1 MQDTDDSSAGPPL
14 PVGELARRTGL
25 TVRALHHYDEVGLLV
40 PSARTPS
47 GHRRYA
53 AADVRRLARIVALRG
68 LGLGLAEI
76 RAALDGGPRDA
87 MAAIRERLDVLE
99 RELAETRR
107 LRDRLARILDG
118 VGARDDVPPSTD
130 DLIDAIEV
138 MTMLEEHWGPEAM
151 GRIAA
156 RREALGEDAIRE
168 VEEAWPVLF
177 ADVRS
182 AMDEGVDP
190 ADPRAQ
196 ALGRRWRELVEA
208 FTGGDPEIAS
218 GLARLYREQDPAT
231 LTRSADVDPALWAYV
246 ERIHA
251 AAS

>member
-1 MQDTDDSSAGPPL
+1 MHAEPGDDAGPPL

-25 TVRALHHYDEVGLLV
+25 SVRALHHYDEVGLLV
-40 PSARTPS
+40 PSARTGA

-53 AADVRRLARIVALRG
+53 AGDVRRLARIVALRG

-87 MAAIRERLDVLE
+87 MAAIRERLELLE
-99 RELAETRR
+99 RELEEAGR

-118 VGARDDVPPSTD
+118 LGTRDVPPSAD

-138 MTMLEEHWGPEAM
+138 MTMLEEHWGPEALEK
-151 GRIAA
+151 IHA
-156 RREALGEDAIRE
+156 RGAALGPDAVRD

-177 ADVRS
+177 ADVRA
-182 AMDEGVDP
+182 AMDAGVDP

-196 ALGRRWRELVEA
+196 ALGHRWRELVSA
-208 FTGGDPEIAS
+208 FTGDDPELEA
-218 GLARLYREQDPAT
+218 GLARLYREGDPAA
-231 LTRSADVDPALWAYV
+231 LTRSANVDQALWAYV

>member
-1 MQDTDDSSAGPPL
+1 MHADPDHDAGPPL

-25 TVRALHHYDEVGLLV
+25 TVRALHHYDETGLLV
-40 PSARTPS
+40 PSARTHA

-53 AADVRRLARIVALRG
+53 AGDVRRLARIVALRG

-87 MAAIRERLDVLE
+87 MAAIRERLDLLE
-99 RELAETRR
+99 RELEEARR

-118 VGARDDVPPSTD
+118 VGARDVPPSAD

-138 MTMLEEHWGPEAM
+138 MTMLEEHWGPDALEKIDA
-151 GRIAA
+151 RAA
-156 RREALGEDAIRE
+156 ALGPDAIRE
-168 VEEAWPVLF
+168 VEAAWPVLF
-177 ADVRS
+177 ADVRA
-182 AMDEGVDP
+182 AMDAGVDP

-196 ALGRRWRELVEA
+196 ALGRRWRELVAA
-208 FTGGDPEIAS
+208 FTGGDPELVA
-218 GLARLYREQDPAT
+218 GLDRLYRREDPAT

>member
-1 MQDTDDSSAGPPL
+1 MQDADDTHAGPPL

-87 MAAIRERLDVLE
+87 MAAIRERRDVLG
-99 RELAETRR
+99 RELEEAGR
-107 LRDRLARILDG
+107 LRDRLTRILDG
-118 VGARDDVPPSTD
+118 VGARDVPPSSD

-138 MTMLEEHWGPEAM
+138 MTMLEEHWGPDAM

-156 RREALGEDAIRE
+156 RGAALGEDAIRE

-182 AMDEGVDP
+182 AMEGGVDP

-196 ALGRRWRELVEA
+196 ALGRRWRELVEM
-208 FTGGDPEIAS
+208 FTGGDPEIAA
-218 GLARLYREQDPAT
+218 GLERLYQEQDPAT
-231 LTRSADVDPALWAYV
+231 LTHSADVDPALWSYV

>member
-1 MQDTDDSSAGPPL
+1 MPADDPHDAGPPL
-14 PVGELARRTGL
+14 SVGELARRTGL
-25 TVRALHHYDEVGLLV
+25 TVRALHHYDEVGLLA

-76 RAALDGGPRDA
+76 RAALDGRPGDA
-87 MAAIRERLDVLE
+87 VAAVRGRLEVLE
-99 RELAETRR
+99 RELAQAGR

-118 VGARDDVPPSTD
+118 VDAEGVPPSAD

-138 MTMLEEHWGPEAM
+138 MTMLEEHWGPE
-151 GRIAA
+151 GLDRIAA
-156 RREALGEDAIRE
+156 RREALGEDRIRE
-168 VEEAWPVLF
+168 VERAWPELF
-177 ADVRS
+177 ADVRA
-182 AMDEGVDP
+182 AMQDGVDP
-190 ADPRAQ
+190 AAPRAQ

-208 FTGGDPEIAS
+208 FTGGDPEIAA
-218 GLARLYREQDPAT
+218 GLDRLYREHDPAE
-231 LTRSADVDPALWAYV
+231 LTRGADVDPALWAYV

>member
-1 MQDTDDSSAGPPL
+1 MQDAHDTSAGPPL

-87 MAAIRERLDVLE
+87 MAAIRERRDVLE
-99 RELAETRR
+99 RELEEAGR
-107 LRDRLARILDG
+107 LRDRLTRILDG
-118 VGARDDVPPSTD
+118 VGARDVPPSSD

-156 RREALGEDAIRE
+156 RGDALGQDAIRE

-182 AMDEGVDP
+182 AMEEGVDP

-208 FTGGDPEIAS
+208 FTGGDPEIAA
-218 GLARLYREQDPAT
+218 GLRRLYREHDPAT

>member
-1 MQDTDDSSAGPPL
+1 MHADPDHDAGPPL
-14 PVGELARRTGL
+14 SVGGLARRTGM
-25 TVRALHHYDEVGLLV
+25 TVRALHHYDETGLLV
-40 PSARTPS
+40 PSARTHA

-53 AADVRRLARIVALRG
+53 AGDVRRLARIVALRG

-99 RELAETRR
+99 RELEEAGR

-118 VGARDDVPPSTD
+118 VGARDVPPSAD

-138 MTMLEEHWGPEAM
+138 MTMLEEHWGPEALEKIDA
-151 GRIAA
+151 RAA
-156 RREALGEDAIRE
+156 ALGPDAIRE

-177 ADVRS
+177 ADVRA
-182 AMDEGVDP
+182 AMEDGVDP
-190 ADPRAQ
+190 AAPRAQ

-208 FTGGDPEIAS
+208 FTGGDPELAA
-218 GLARLYREQDPAT
+218 GLARLYREGDPAA
-231 LTRSADVDPALWAYV
+231 LTRNADVDPALWAYV
-246 ERIHA
+246 QRIHA